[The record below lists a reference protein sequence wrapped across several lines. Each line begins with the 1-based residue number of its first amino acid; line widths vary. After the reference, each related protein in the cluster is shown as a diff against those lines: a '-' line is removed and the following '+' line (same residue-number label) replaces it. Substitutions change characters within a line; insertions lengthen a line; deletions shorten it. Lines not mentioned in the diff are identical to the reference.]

1 MSSERIGI
9 VVPNGP
15 SSNVESA
22 LKVKA
27 WADSIGLRFWYGD
40 PITNAITYQSE
51 RTYFFK
57 NEQDKLIFLL
67 RWRNT
72 R

>member
-1 MSSERIGI
+1 MRSEYG
-9 VVPNGP
+9 VQVPGGP
-15 SSNVESA
+15 ADTDASNE
-22 LKVKA
+22 KVKA
-27 WADSIGLRFWYGD
+27 WADEMGIRFWYGATVMD
-40 PITNAITYQSE
+40 PETWEFE